1 MTHMANDADYGHKCI
16 DSDIP
21 GVNGS
26 AVIGHPGP
34 ARVTSSIW
42 VYEWSDA
49 DEDPAEGASAPMDFA
64 EALAQLVSF
73 VHAGDLEA
81 ALEDR
86 GVEMLAVEEDKALAR
101 LLRAA
106 EHAKAQGVRDRLL
119 AQASRRIQAGPA
131 K

>member
-1 MTHMANDADYGHKCI
+1 
-16 DSDIP
+16 
-21 GVNGS
+21 
-26 AVIGHPGP
+26 
-34 ARVTSSIW
+34 
-42 VYEWSDA
+42 
-49 DEDPAEGASAPMDFA
+49 MDFA

>member
-1 MTHMANDADYGHKCI
+1 MANDADYGHKCI

-42 VYEWSDA
+42 VYEWSDV
-49 DEDPAEGASAPMDFA
+49 DEGPAEGASAPMDFA

-86 GVEMLAVEEDKALAR
+86 GVEMLAVEEDKQYELEMV
-101 LLRAA
+101 LC
-106 EHAKAQGVRDRLL
+106 
-119 AQASRRIQAGPA
+119 RI
-131 K
+131 